1 VELAG
6 CKSANTHLHLLESL
20 TELYKATQD
29 QDVKRSLGEAVQI
42 NCTWFYP
49 KDPGKSAFHRKPDWT
64 LITGPRSSGVSY
76 GHNVEFAWL
85 MIQAQE
91 ALAQKPSWEHFK
103 AYLDH
108 ALKYGYDYTR
118 GGLYSRGIDD
128 QPATDTDKIWWVQA
142 EMLAALTDALRHKPD
157 PAYSQAL
164 DKLLQ
169 FIVSFQADPKDGIW
183 LDTVTADGKPKV
195 TAKAHNWKANY
206 HDVRAIV
213 KFVEAFRETP
223 H

>member
-1 VELAG
+1 
-6 CKSANTHLHLLESL
+6 
-20 TELYKATQD
+20 
-29 QDVKRSLGEAVQI
+29 
-42 NCTWFYP
+42 
-49 KDPGKSAFHRKPDWT
+49 
-64 LITGPRSSGVSY
+64 
-76 GHNVEFAWL
+76 

-103 AYLDH
+103 AHLDH

-128 QPATDTDKIWWVQA
+128 EPATDTDKIWWVQA